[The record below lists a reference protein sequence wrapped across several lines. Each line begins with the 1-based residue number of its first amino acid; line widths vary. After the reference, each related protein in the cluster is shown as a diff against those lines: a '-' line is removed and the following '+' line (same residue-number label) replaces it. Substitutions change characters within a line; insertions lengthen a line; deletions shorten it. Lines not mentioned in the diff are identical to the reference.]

1 MILTGLGSYV
11 AVRFAV
17 EAVRERRAKAL
28 QARHRAQGAGEPT
41 TLNPWVDPERCV
53 CSAQCIRVCPE
64 SDVLRVIGGRAQLVN
79 ASACVGHA
87 RCVEAC
93 PTQAIELVFG
103 SDGRGVE
110 VPRLAADFETNVG
123 GVYVAGELGGMG
135 LIANAVAQGV
145 AAGRAA
151 LEASREAPATDVDV
165 DVLIV
170 GAGPAGIAA
179 ALAVKERGGSY
190 LLIEQDSWGGAIK
203 HYPRHHL
210 VMTRDIHFPSYGRV
224 TARTM
229 SKEELIE
236 LLAAVLV
243 SEGVEV
249 CERERML
256 GAFPADDGGFTVTTS
271 ERDLRC
277 GRLVLAVGRRGTPRK
292 LGVPG
297 EDQAKVRYVLR
308 DPDDHEGQDILV
320 VGGGD
325 SAVQA
330 AVMLAERGR
339 NRVTLSYRRGE
350 LTRPKAANLS
360 NLEAAVAAGRLT
372 FLPQSRVMAIGE
384 RTVELDVEG
393 EERTLPNDL
402 VLAMTGGVLPTAML
416 AQLGIEVDFHFGRE
430 VRFF

>member
-11 AVRFAV
+11 VARFVV

-28 QARHRAQGAGEPT
+28 QARHREEGAGDPT

-64 SDVLRVIGGRAQLVN
+64 SDVLRVIEGRAQLVN
-79 ASACVGHA
+79 AAACVGHA

-93 PTQAIELVFG
+93 PTEAIELVFG
-103 SDGRGVE
+103 NDVRGVE
-110 VPRLAADFETNVG
+110 VPRLAQDFESNVG
-123 GVYVAGELGGMG
+123 GIYVAGELGGMG

-151 LEASREAPATDVDV
+151 LAAQREGGARTVDADVV
-165 DVLIV
+165 IV

-179 ALAVKERGGSY
+179 ALAVAEAGGTYVLLEQDTWGGS
-190 LLIEQDSWGGAIK
+190 IR
-203 HYPRHHL
+203 HYPRHHI
-210 VMTRDIHFPSYGRV
+210 VMTRDITFPGYGRV

-229 SKEELIE
+229 SKEQLIE
-236 LLAAVLV
+236 LLSNVIT

-249 CERERML
+249 CERERMVS
-256 GAFPADDGGFTVTTS
+256 AVPRDRGFLVTTS
-271 ERDLRC
+271 ARELRC
-277 GRLVLAVGRRGTPRK
+277 GRVILAVGRRGTPRK

-297 EDQAKVRYVLR
+297 EAQAKVRYVLR
-308 DPDDHEGQDILV
+308 DPDELDDQDVLV

-339 NRVTLSYRRGE
+339 SRVTLSYRRGE
-350 LTRPKAANLS
+350 LTRPKAANVE
-360 NLEAAVAAGRLT
+360 NLKTAVAAGRLT
-372 FLPQSRVMAIGE
+372 FLPHSRVTSIGE
-384 RTVELDVEG
+384 DTVELDVGG
-393 EERTLPNDL
+393 EDQTLPNDL
-402 VLAMTGGVLPTAML
+402 VLAMTGGVLPTALL
-416 AQLGIEVDFHFGRE
+416 AQLGIDVETHFGRE
-430 VRFF
+430 IRFF